1 MSIGYCGRNHRFS
14 SLLSVLNNHSNSLK
28 SHGRNGPQR
37 RVSEDGSPIAGWS
50 REETSSLKTA
60 LCVASWVVPYFVRIV
75 LDTASFVTAV
85 RSSDGAAGEVLRMIF
100 REELVPLMDLK
111 RGLEYRDVALRS
123 EHVRASALSKREIV
137 ELIEA
142 MEAFAEPVEV
152 VMKTRSLSPDP
163 SDDMVLDVAIN
174 GRAEALVT
182 NNTKHFFGAGRR
194 FGIPVISPAELL
206 EKRRKGNQDGD

>member
-1 MSIGYCGRNHRFS
+1 MNAFGEGVAGR
-14 SLLSVLNNHSNSLK
+14 K
-28 SHGRNGPQR
+28 GPQR
-37 RVSEDGSPIAGWS
+37 RGPEDGSPIAGWS

-152 VMKTRSLSPDP
+152 VMKTRPLSPDP

-182 NNTKHFFGAGRR
+182 NNTKHFAGAGKR
-194 FGIPVISPAELL
+194 FGISVLSPAELL
-206 EKRRKGNQDGD
+206 EKMREGN